1 MRRRLPLL
9 LACLLF
15 VLAPTVAA
23 AQDTRYFDALPDLP
37 VMPGLTEAEAAG
49 IAFDKPGGRIVT
61 LYATGVAAPDSV
73 LAFYAETLPA
83 LGWREVDR
91 QTWLREGERLS
102 LEANRDVRVR
112 GGETVARFTLA
123 PE

>member
-1 MRRRLPLL
+1 MNRRLPHLL
-9 LACLLF
+9 VCLLF
-15 VLAPTVAA
+15 VLAPAVGA
-23 AQDTRYFDALPDLP
+23 AQDTRYFEALPDLP
-37 VMPGLTEAEAAG
+37 VMPGLAEAEAAG

-61 LYATGVAAPDSV
+61 LYASGGATPASV

-83 LGWREVDR
+83 LGWREIDR

-102 LEANRDVRVR
+102 LEASRDARVR
-112 GGETVARFTLA
+112 RGETVARFTLA